1 MDILFDFFQGIF
13 NLGAVVMLPVV
24 IFLLGIFFRMKIGTA
39 IKSGLLVGIGF
50 QGLVLVINFLIA
62 TIEPVI
68 LYYKS
73 MGAGYTTLDLSFAAV
88 FAATWSVPFT
98 VFAIPVI
105 IIINL
110 ILIKFKIV
118 RVMNV
123 DIWNFMHALVPGAM
137 AYALSGSVVVG
148 FIVAIIIST
157 LNLFLAQWVAPKW
170 EEFFGLDGTTCS
182 TFSYISFCYPIGLL
196 INKIIDKIP
205 GLNNI
210 DIDMG
215 TLERK
220 LGFFGDPA
228 FIGVI
233 VGAFLGI
240 LTKQNISTIA
250 TISIGISGV
259 MVLLPRMVSVMMEG
273 ISSIGNAANSYMKKK
288 IGENANIYIG
298 MDIALGLGDPCCIT
312 ITAITIPFVIL
323 LAFIIPNMT
332 YFPLG
337 VLTGVCYLAPMIVL
351 SSKGNIV
358 RSLIVM
364 LTCITLTVFFANMFA
379 PEATK
384 MMNVTSIGIDGMVT
398 GADFGVNPGNVIVA
412 FLSRLFN

>member
-1 MDILFDFFQGIF
+1 MDMFFEFFQGIF

-24 IFLLGIFFRMKIGTA
+24 IFLLGIFFRMKIGAA

-50 QGLVLVINFLIA
+50 QGLVLVINFLIS
-62 TIEPVI
+62 TIDPVI
-68 LYYKS
+68 VYYKA
-73 MGAGYTTLDLSFAAV
+73 MGSGYTTLDLSFAAV
-88 FAATWSVPFT
+88 FASAWSVPFT
-98 VFAIPVI
+98 VVAIPVI
-105 IIINL
+105 IILNL
-110 ILIKFKIV
+110 LLIKFKV
-118 RVMNV
+118 VKVMNV
-123 DIWNFMHALVPGAM
+123 DIWNFMHALVPGTM
-137 AYALSGSVVVG
+137 AYALSGNIAVG

-157 LNLFLAQWVAPKW
+157 INLFLAQWVAPKW

-182 TFSYISFCYPIGLL
+182 TFSYISFCYPLGVVV
-196 INKIIDKIP
+196 NKIIDKIP
-205 GLNNI
+205 GLNSL
-210 DIDMG
+210 DVDMG

-240 LTKQNISTIA
+240 LTKQDIA
-250 TISIGISGV
+250 TIVTIAVGIAGV

-273 ISSIGNAANSYMKKK
+273 ITSIGNAANAYMKKK
-288 IGENANIYIG
+288 IGEDANIYIG

-337 VLTGVCYLAPMIVL
+337 VLTGVCYIAPMIVL
-351 SSKGNIV
+351 SSNGNIV
-358 RSLIVM
+358 RSLISM
-364 LTCITLTVFFANMFA
+364 LICVTLVVFFANMFA
-379 PEATK
+379 PEATA
-384 MMNVTSIGIDGMVT
+384 MMKATSVTIDGMVT
-398 GADFGVNPGNVIVA
+398 GADFGVNIGNVLVA
-412 FLSRLFN
+412 FISRLLS